1 MFQLSHVVF
10 NKVVEKVMCRILL
23 KSSILISMLLL
34 FSCQSKQESSG
45 VNHVV
50 MCWLK
55 DKSDGTRKEFF
66 KAVDSLKSI
75 PGVKSVS
82 YGKIEPS
89 VEPVAD
95 NTFDVGFI
103 ISFTDKKALD
113 SYLVHPDHVKA
124 VESVLK
130 PALKKVVV
138 YDFQS
143 N

>member
-1 MFQLSHVVF
+1 M
-10 NKVVEKVMCRILL
+10 
-23 KSSILISMLLL
+23 
-34 FSCQSKQESSG
+34 
-45 VNHVV
+45 NHVV
-50 MCWLK
+50 ICWLK
-55 DKSDGTRKEFF
+55 DKSEDTRKEFF
-66 KAVDSLKSI
+66 QAVESLKSI

-82 YGKIEPS
+82 FGKIEPS

-103 ISFTDKKALD
+103 ITFTDKKALD